1 MEKTL
6 EMRVEELERMLFL
19 TKNVLSFDEASTF
32 LNLSKSYLY
41 KLTSGNLI
49 PHYKPQGKMLYFEKS
64 ELEAWLRQ
72 NPVKTKNADR
82 ARSAEVC
89 SQPSLKEVKPME
101 NKKSTEAKGDT
112 IMNKEDFAALWKSI
126 RLKVTDTYDV
136 PPEILWVNGSTI
148 GTLGNF
154 SASTGKAKSKKTFNI
169 SAIVAAALTNDEV
182 LHYSACL
189 PPDKRKILYVDT
201 EQSRYHCHK
210 VMERI
215 LRLAGLPTDQD
226 RDDFVFIVLRE
237 QTPDMRKRII
247 EYMLENMPDVG
258 LLIIDGIRDLMYDIN
273 SPSES
278 TDLINLLMRWSS
290 GYNLHIHTVLHLN
303 KGDDNTRGHIGTE
316 LNNKAETVLQI
327 TKSTQDGNISEVKA
341 AHIRDRDFEP
351 FAFRINDSALPE
363 VVDGYVFQ
371 QPKQEKSF
379 PLTELTK
386 QQHRTALENGFG
398 KRTVQG
404 YSNVIQALKQGYA
417 SIGYERGR
425 NVLVALNTFLVNKR
439 MIVKEG
445 KGYRYNPDFHY

>member
-1 MEKTL
+1 
-6 EMRVEELERMLFL
+6 
-19 TKNVLSFDEASTF
+19 
-32 LNLSKSYLY
+32 
-41 KLTSGNLI
+41 
-49 PHYKPQGKMLYFEKS
+49 
-64 ELEAWLRQ
+64 
-72 NPVKTKNADR
+72 
-82 ARSAEVC
+82 
-89 SQPSLKEVKPME
+89 ME
-101 NKKSTEAKGDT
+101 NKKSTEAKGDA
-112 IMNKEDFAALWKSI
+112 IMKKEDFAALWKSI

-247 EYMLENMPDVG
+247 EYMLENMPNVG

-303 KGDDNTRGHIGTE
+303 KGDDNTRGHIGT
-316 LNNKAETVLQI
+316 Q
-327 TKSTQDGNISEVKA
+327 QGGNRPANHQEHAGREHQRGKGGTYT
-341 AHIRDRDFEP
+341 RPGLRP

-379 PLTELTK
+379 PLTELTE

-417 SIGYERGR
+417 SIGYVRGR